1 MKDYDMYD
9 DEVCPEIFIARPRQ
23 YARISSP
30 KAYLATYYKFNVGAG
45 YAVEVPFYGTAIEYK
60 TVTGPGLGIAD
71 IILDGKNVGR
81 LDLYSAQQEF
91 DVTGYISGELEP
103 GAHTLRI
110 EATGEKKSR
119 SSGTAITFNAANI
132 KN

>member
-1 MKDYDMYD
+1 MVNPTTANDAPK
-9 DEVCPEIFIARPRQ
+9 V
-23 YARISSP
+23 SSP

-45 YAVEVPFYGTAIEYK
+45 YAVEVPFYGTSIEYK

-71 IILDGKNVGR
+71 IILDGKDVGR

-91 DVTGYISGELEP
+91 DVTGYINGELEA

-110 EATGEKKSR
+110 QATGEKNPKSN
-119 SSGTAITFNAANI
+119 GTAITFNAANI